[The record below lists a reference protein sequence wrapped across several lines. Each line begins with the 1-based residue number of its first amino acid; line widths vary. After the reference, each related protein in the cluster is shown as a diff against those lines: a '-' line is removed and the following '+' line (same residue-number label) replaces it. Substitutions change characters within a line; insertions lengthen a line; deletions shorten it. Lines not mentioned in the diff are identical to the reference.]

1 MDSIDPTF
9 DGEDVEHGEEVLSVF
24 LEACCEPSHI
34 FHFAEKAFDNVTHRI
49 EIGIVR
55 LRITGVA
62 LCRDDA

>member
-9 DGEDVEHGEEVLSVF
+9 DGKDVEHSEEVLCVF
-24 LEACCEPSHI
+24 LEAGCEPSHI